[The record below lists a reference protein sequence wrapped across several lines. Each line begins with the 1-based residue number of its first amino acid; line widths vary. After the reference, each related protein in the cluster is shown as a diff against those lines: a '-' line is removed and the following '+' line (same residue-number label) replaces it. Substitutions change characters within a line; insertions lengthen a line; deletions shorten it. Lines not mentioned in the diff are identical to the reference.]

1 MNGLTICAANYLP
14 FAKTLANSF
23 LKFHPESKFYLLLV
37 DGDVSEITINLGP
50 KTTIIKPS
58 DLDLDPEVFMRM
70 AIYYDVTELS
80 TALKPLGLKYLL
92 DTGSE
97 IAIYLDP
104 DIEVFSTLA
113 EIPTHL
119 ESADIALTPHS
130 LHGFPNDEL
139 RPTARDIMGSGTFNL
154 GFIAIKNSEQSYEF
168 LSWWNEKLIFDCI

>member
-23 LKFHPESKFYLLLV
+23 LKFHPKSKFYLLLV
-37 DGDVSEITINLGP
+37 DGDVSEVTNNLGP
-50 KTTIIKPS
+50 EITVIKPS
-58 DLDLDPEVFMRM
+58 DLDLDPDVFMRM

-104 DIEVFSTLA
+104 DIEVFSELV
-113 EIPTHL
+113 EIPKHPFFIGVQFHPELKSTV
-119 ESADIALTPHS
+119 ENPHPI
-130 LHGFPNDEL
+130 FVK
-139 RPTARDIMGSGTFNL
+139 
-154 GFIAIKNSEQSYEF
+154 FIKKAIEIKS
-168 LSWWNEKLIFDCI
+168 I